1 MAMTRRPR
9 DGSGNGQDFWVTYTD
24 IAESPGHPFYERL
37 NGIFDKYEFDRFCED
52 LCAPYYESRR
62 GRPSIRA
69 GVYFR
74 MLMVGYFEGIGSER
88 SIAWRCA
95 DSMSL
100 RDFLGISITERTPE
114 HSSLTRI
121 RQRFPFEVFQ
131 AVFQKI
137 LEVLQ
142 KEGLLKGKTLGID
155 ATTLEANAAM
165 RSIVRKLDGKSYEDF
180 LKELAAA
187 AGIENPTHQDLAN
200 MDRNRKDKKCSN
212 KDSENPHDPD
222 ARITKMKNGS
232 THFAYKAEHAVDMD
246 TGALTGVAMHH
257 ADKGDTETLW
267 GSLAEAAKNL
277 DAVNEETSE
286 KGSQIEECV
295 TDRGYHSG
303 PGLVGLEN
311 VDIRSYIPEPKQG
324 RRKWTKNG
332 KKTQEKAAEQK
343 AVYNNR
349 RRVKGKRGKRLQRK
363 RGELLERSFAHCLET
378 GGMRR
383 VWLRGLENVWKR
395 YLIHCS
401 AFNLSLV
408 MRKIYQVGTPRA
420 MDALLRTALS
430 LFSWLFAPI
439 VGPRSVQNG
448 SRCCHITN
456 KLKINRNRLVPFMPG
471 QLLSLLSNG

>member
-1 MAMTRRPR
+1 MAMARKPR
-9 DGSGNGQDFWVTYTD
+9 DGSGNSQEFWVTCTD
-24 IAESPGHPFYERL
+24 IAESPGHPFYEKL
-37 NGIFDKYEFDRFCED
+37 NKVFDKHQFDQFCED
-52 LCAPYYESRR
+52 LCTPYYEERR
-62 GRPSIRA
+62 GRPSIPP

-74 MLMVGYFEGIGSER
+74 MLMIGYFEGIGSER

-100 RDFLGISITERTPE
+100 REFLGVSITEKTPD

-121 RQRFPFEVFQ
+121 RQRFPLEVFQ
-131 AVFQKI
+131 AVFQRI

-165 RSIVRKLDGKSYEDF
+165 RSIVRRIDGLSYEEF
-180 LKELAAA
+180 LTELAAA

-200 MDRNRKDKKCSN
+200 MDRNRQDKKCSN
-212 KDSENPHDPD
+212 KDWQNPHDPD

-246 TGALTGVAMHH
+246 TGALAGVVLHH
-257 ADKGDTETLW
+257 ADKGDTESLW
-267 GSLAEAAKNL
+267 GTLGETAENL
-277 DAVNEETSE
+277 DAVKEKTSE
-286 KGSQIEECV
+286 KVSIIEECV
-295 TDRGYHSG
+295 TDRGYNSG
-303 PGLVGLEN
+303 AGLVTLEE
-311 VDIRSYIPEPKQG
+311 VGIRSYIPEPKHG
-324 RRKWTKNG
+324 RRSWTKNG
-332 KKTQEKAAEQK
+332 NKSEEKAKEQN
-343 AVYNNR
+343 AVYGNR

-395 YLIHCS
+395 YLIHGC

-408 MRKIYQVGTPRA
+408 MRKLYSMGTPRGLA
-420 MDALLRTALS
+420 DLIRHLLHLFFLS
-430 LFSWLFAPI
+430 YRYPGPFPGLLTVILRISNRGRVGRHLLF
-439 VGPRSVQNG
+439 
-448 SRCCHITN
+448 C
-456 KLKINRNRLVPFMPG
+456 MP
-471 QLLSLLSNG
+471 S